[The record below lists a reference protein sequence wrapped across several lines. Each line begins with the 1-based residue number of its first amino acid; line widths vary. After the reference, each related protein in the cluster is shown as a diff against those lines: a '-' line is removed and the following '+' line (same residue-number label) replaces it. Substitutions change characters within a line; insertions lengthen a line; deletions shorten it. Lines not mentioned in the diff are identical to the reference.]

1 MFVLIVLARVYR
13 VGLKILFFCRF
24 WISSSCNLSVRSH
37 NSFPPSVFCILD
49 SWVLQLKFDFLK
61 VPFMN
66 NFSSIMIFFIISMK
80 F

>member
-1 MFVLIVLARVYR
+1 MFFLIVLARVYR
-13 VGLKILFFCRF
+13 VGLKILFLCTF

-66 NFSSIMIFFIISMK
+66 NFSVIMICFIISMK

>member
-1 MFVLIVLARVYR
+1 MFFLIVLARVYR
-13 VGLKILFFCRF
+13 VGLKILFLCRF
-24 WISSSCNLSVRSH
+24 LISSSCNLLVRSH
-37 NSFPPSVFCILD
+37 NSFPLSVFYILD

-66 NFSSIMIFFIISMK
+66 NFSSVMICFIIFMK